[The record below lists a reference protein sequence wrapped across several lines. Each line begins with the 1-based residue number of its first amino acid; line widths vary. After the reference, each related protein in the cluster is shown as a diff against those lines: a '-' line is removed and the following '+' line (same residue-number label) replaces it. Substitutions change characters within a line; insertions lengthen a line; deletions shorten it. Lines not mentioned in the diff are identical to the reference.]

1 MKFLALIG
9 LGMVLTTSAFAQSA
23 PARQASQATHPR
35 VHVYAADFYEPNH
48 EGQTII
54 HPDRQLGSSRH

>member
-1 MKFLALIG
+1 
-9 LGMVLTTSAFAQSA
+9 
-23 PARQASQATHPR
+23 